1 MRSHPP
7 LQPCLLRSN
16 TPLRD
21 ASYSLLQTSSGVHI
35 RQNNPEKRNK
45 TILIINSEL
54 CASFFCCHRSR
65 LPRLPRGR
73 LPRLLILLPTAAAG
87 TNRKVQLP
95 KLRLSGAQTAAFG
108 LKFQQAWAVG
118 SILLALGLTGAL
130 GEASEGVVR
139 MGLCKKEP
147 TGGRLLPKPT
157 VPELLN
163 AAQAAAE
170 TNLKP

>member
-1 MRSHPP
+1 MVKWCRGRSNMRSHPP

-118 SILLALGLTGAL
+118 SILFGCLRRGQRGGCSDGAL
-130 GEASEGVVR
+130 QKGTNWWEA
-139 MGLCKKEP
+139 L
-147 TGGRLLPKPT
+147 
-157 VPELLN
+157 
-163 AAQAAAE
+163 AQA
-170 TNLKP
+170 NSP